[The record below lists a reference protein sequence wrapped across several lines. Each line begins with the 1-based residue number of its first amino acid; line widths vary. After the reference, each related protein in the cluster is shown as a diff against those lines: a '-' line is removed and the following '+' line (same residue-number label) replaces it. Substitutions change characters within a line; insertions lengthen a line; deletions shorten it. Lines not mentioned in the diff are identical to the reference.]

1 MNKVILVGRISSD
14 IELRYTSNNIPVA
27 TFSLAVNR
35 QHTNQNGEREA
46 DFINIVV
53 WRKPAEN
60 VKDYMSK
67 GSRIGVE
74 GSIQTRSY
82 EDNNGNKRYVTEVV
96 SSNIEFLESKKG
108 TTQTETPP
116 AESTAENEPNGE
128 PEKNPFEE
136 FGEQISIDPDELPFD

>member
-1 MNKVILVGRISSD
+1 MNKVILVGRISSE
-14 IELRYTSNNIPVA
+14 IELRYTSSNVPVA
-27 TFSLAVNR
+27 SFSLAVNR
-35 QHTNQNGEREA
+35 PHTNAEGEREA

-60 VKDYMSK
+60 LKDYMSK

-96 SSNIEFLESKKG
+96 ASSVEFLESKKQ
-108 TTQTETPP
+108 TTEKEETH
-116 AESTAENEPNGE
+116 NEQQSL